1 MEQFQY
7 ELTPHAK
14 IQKNIETAY
23 TINLL
28 QLKRKTI
35 VFKILLINCSKFFEF
50 LFNGNVKKIK
60 NIITGEV
67 GYRSQYLSHA
77 KRALYHLS
85 YIPTYEST
93 SLNQIKHLCGQ
104 LPLQCHSLYLMI
116 AAVWRTM

>member
-14 IQKNIETAY
+14 IQKNAETAY
-23 TINLL
+23 IINLL
-28 QLKRKTI
+28 QLRRKTI

-50 LFNGNVKKIK
+50 LFNGNIKKIK
-60 NIITGEV
+60 NVITGEV

-85 YIPTYEST
+85 YIPT
-93 SLNQIKHLCGQ
+93 
-104 LPLQCHSLYLMI
+104 
-116 AAVWRTM
+116 